1 LSNLYRSTLGIIFST
16 VFSLS
21 ILLSLS
27 YIMGIIFLIGDKP
40 QLIPLFS
47 GIVFGTLFFTFIG
60 SSIKS
65 DWNTI
70 LGGAIIS
77 LFLYIISY
85 IILLTFHTV
94 FQDYWL
100 GIISFMLT
108 STFLPVMLSVRFYFN
123 LGFNKIQKILFFL
136 FSSIL
141 AIILTFGVAIFYIIS
156 GQTTMPQ
163 ELIFIDTIS
172 IILLFICVIMKH
184 ESK

>member
-1 LSNLYRSTLGIIFST
+1 MSNLYRSTLGVIFST
-16 VFSLS
+16 LFSLS
-21 ILLSLS
+21 IFLSLS
-27 YIMGIIFLIGDKP
+27 YIMGIIFLIGDNP

-60 SSIKS
+60 SLIKS

-77 LFLYIISY
+77 IALYIMSY
-85 IILLTFHTV
+85 IILLTFHNV

-100 GIISFMLT
+100 GVISFMLT

-123 LGFNKIQKILFFL
+123 FRFNKIQKILFFL

-141 AIILTFGVAIFYIIS
+141 AIILTFGVAIFYMSS

-172 IILLFICVIMKH
+172 IILLFTCVIMQH